1 MIRRV
6 VLAFLAFGLVA
17 CGDDGIGP
25 EDIVSTYT
33 SDTQNGEEF
42 GYTFQS
48 LNSDGSVSVTE
59 VTAEHIVLGPQS
71 SCEVNLMSETTVY
84 FFNQL
89 VDQRSMTVT
98 RLCTFVFNNGAL
110 TLNYTDGN
118 VDTGSIV
125 GSTLTITEVGS
136 IGV

>member
-1 MIRRV
+1 
-6 VLAFLAFGLVA
+6 
-17 CGDDGIGP
+17 
-25 EDIVSTYT
+25 
-33 SDTQNGEEF
+33 
-42 GYTFQS
+42 
-48 LNSDGSVSVTE
+48 
-59 VTAEHIVLGPQS
+59 
-71 SCEVNLMSETTVY
+71 MSETTVY

-125 GSTLTITEVGS
+125 GSTLTITRGDNVY
-136 IGV
+136 VYRK